1 MQNSALVLLSGG
13 QDSATCLAW
22 ALSRF
27 ERVETIGFDYKQRR
41 AVEAEARLRF
51 LAALRRR
58 FPRWGAKLGVDHRA
72 ELRGLSQLAETAL
85 DPAAAARMSGKG
97 LPESFVPGRNLMF
110 FTYAAAVAYRRD
122 LRALVG
128 GMCETDFSAYPD
140 GRDDTLKALQVA
152 LSLGMD
158 HPVAIETP
166 LMRLDKSATWQ
177 LAYELGGDA
186 LVELIRE
193 ETASCTLGE
202 RSKLFDWGRGCGLC
216 PACGLRASGWMA
228 WQAARRA
235 AAA

>member
-1 MQNSALVLLSGG
+1 MKNAALVLLSGG

-41 AVEAEARLRF
+41 RVEADARLGF
-51 LAALRRR
+51 IAALRRL
-58 FPRWGAKLGVDHRA
+58 FPAWNARLGVDHRA
-72 ELRGLSQLAETAL
+72 ELRELSQLAEMELT
-85 DPAAAARMSGKG
+85 PEAAARMAAKG
-97 LPESFVPGRNLMF
+97 LPTTFVPGRNLMF
-110 FTYAAAVAYRRD
+110 FTYAAAVAYRREIQVV
-122 LRALVG
+122 VG

-158 HPVAIETP
+158 HPLAIETP
-166 LMRLDKSATWQ
+166 LMRLDKAATWQ
-177 LAYELGGDA
+177 LAHDLGGDT

-202 RSKLFDWGRGCGLC
+202 RNKLFAWGRGCGLC
-216 PACGLRASGWMA
+216 PACGLRASGWQA
-228 WQAARRA
+228 WQAARRTA
-235 AAA
+235 A